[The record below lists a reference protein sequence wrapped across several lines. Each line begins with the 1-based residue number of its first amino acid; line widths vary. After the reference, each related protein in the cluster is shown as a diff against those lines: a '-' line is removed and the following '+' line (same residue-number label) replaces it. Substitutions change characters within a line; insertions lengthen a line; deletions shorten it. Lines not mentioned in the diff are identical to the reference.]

1 MLCLPRLPVGVQL
14 LSYRANTCFECVVT
28 IGERV
33 WVETSY
39 LYVDSVIS
47 YPQPAACSSGP
58 NAMGS

>member
-33 WVETSY
+33 WVETTY
-39 LYVDSVIS
+39 FT
-47 YPQPAACSSGP
+47 
-58 NAMGS
+58 